1 MTENYANDRPVI
13 CFDII
18 GNASKVRLSDAIRH
32 FATASL
38 PDSTPISPGPNIEYT
53 TENAFFKC
61 ILIPDHTEYIT
72 WKLNTDVETDA
83 AVCVVSARTDDLN
96 DVINELILAAA
107 YGRVL
112 VFIDTDGSDEKR
124 TDALE
129 ERIRDTLN
137 AIWCRGDA
145 LVFFRGSLMDAFTS
159 YDAGTDPSAPIAR
172 LVAALE
178 TPSDRLK
185 LLSSRPFL
193 MRVDDCFTITGRG
206 LVASGKTLR
215 GELAINSKV
224 DICGLAKEPTPSMI
238 TDMVMFH
245 KHLEITSAGD
255 HIGAL
260 LRGLQKDAICPG
272 QLLAQPGTMHTHQ
285 NFSCEIVML
294 PTEQRGRKTPFNNG
308 YTPQFYIHKADI
320 SGIISLPEG
329 IESVAPGETTQA
341 DVALRAPVALE
352 PGIRFAL
359 REGGRVLGQGYVTQ
373 IIETTSSYD
382 ET

>member
-1 MTENYANDRPVI
+1 MTDNHANDSPVI

-18 GNASKVRLSDAIRH
+18 GNASKVCLSDAIRH

-38 PDSTPISPGPNIEYT
+38 PDITPISPGPNIEYT
-53 TENAFFKC
+53 TEKAFFKC

-72 WKLNTDVETDA
+72 WKLTTDVETDT
-83 AVCVVSARTDDLN
+83 AVCVISARTDDLD
-96 DVINELILAAA
+96 DVMNELILAAA

-129 ERIRDTLN
+129 ACIRNMLN
-137 AIWCRGDA
+137 PIWCRDDA
-145 LVFFRGSLMDAFTS
+145 LMFFRGSLMDAFTS
-159 YDAGTDPSAPIAR
+159 YDAGTDLSAPIAR

-178 TPSDRLK
+178 APLDRLK
-185 LLSSRPFL
+185 LLRTRPFL
-193 MRVDDCFTITGRG
+193 MRVDDCFIITGRG

-215 GELAINSKV
+215 GELAINSEV
-224 DICGLAKEPTPSMI
+224 DICGLTKEPTSSVI

-245 KHLEITSAGD
+245 KRVDSTVAGD

-260 LRGLQKDAICPG
+260 LRGLQRDAVCPG
-272 QLLAQPGTMHTHQ
+272 QVLAQPGTIHTHQ

-294 PTEQRGRKTPFNNG
+294 PTEQGGRKTPFNNG
-308 YTPQFYIHKADI
+308 YKPQFYFHKTDI
-320 SGIISLPEG
+320 PGTISLPEG
-329 IESVAPGETTQA
+329 IESVAPGETTKA
-341 DVALRAPVALE
+341 NVALRASVALE
-352 PGIRFAL
+352 PGMRFAI
-359 REGGRVLGQGYVTQ
+359 REGGRVLGHGYVTQ
-373 IIETTSSYD
+373 IIEATSSHD